1 MPQPWSFD
9 YTTAVAGRWR
19 IVMTAPG
26 GSPTDVTDFR
36 GMPTRIDNYSF
47 TDPFSDSLAQLTFP
61 QVSGYDDLAGPDVGS
76 WMTDE
81 SSVDIYWVPA
91 IAGSEIVD
99 PVTNLL
105 ARTYGTPQIVWE
117 GFVASFAIDQ
127 TSNGSQLVVQC
138 TGALLQLDRY
148 LSKPAFPPR
157 PVTYESMIAKEF
169 SPERRPNLR
178 TKPLLIRWP
187 DAWAKKM
194 PAGTPN
200 MYTPL
205 GAAVGERITGYS
217 SRDTGTWD
225 RSLTGF
231 MQSLLAVM
239 FTQEDSGVTP
249 GDQWTIRKEDG
260 RQPVLEVRSRFRQPD
275 FEVWFGQVGVSFSDL
290 THDSTQK
297 ANVYYGEGV
306 SLDGTNWRNAVIS
319 DDGSNTD
326 YAPLAWSPT
335 VYPSTDNPAFD
346 KSRMVYETYQRFGS
360 GFDQSAAINTSRK
373 QLSRDLDPGWVGGM
387 TLKIDPSDTLSRWQ
401 VRAGMTVLV
410 KGFIGTGETGLSF
423 HIAEAV
429 HSPEEGS
436 VTLKIDTKYR
446 DLLTLEEVIA
456 RTRDPLTPSKQ
467 LQVNRRQV
475 LVEDIIAPWDYTA
488 GSGYMP
494 KASVALFRHNAVSH
508 VYPYAA
514 LAKAYPPKHY
524 PQYYVRVKGQTASP
538 NGRWAIF
545 PVLTSQKGTIRRTE
559 IHAFDI
565 NGNLLAARFHLS
577 LYYTNI
583 TVSAMPM
590 SGGQH
595 SPFFPGAFESTQPN
609 GQPWPAGNFLAPD
622 PSIVIGWGNNDQPAG
637 YSPGS
642 FSNGNPVTGSL
653 VDEASWSFDN
663 INNPNFNKN
672 ARPGQRLPAS
682 AITLYA
688 AVYSDYPDNVYFV
701 GRLYRQEP
709 GT

>member
-9 YTTAVAGRWR
+9 YTTAPAGRWR
-19 IVMTAPG
+19 IVVTAPG
-26 GSPTDVTDFR
+26 GKPTDVTDFR
-36 GMPTRIDNYSF
+36 GAPTRIDNYSF
-47 TDPFSDSLAQLTFP
+47 TDPFADSLAQITFP
-61 QVSGYDDLAGPDVGS
+61 QITGFDDLAGPDVGG
-76 WMTDE
+76 WFTDE
-81 SSVDIYWVPA
+81 SDVDIYWVPA

-99 PVTNLL
+99 PVTGTLTR
-105 ARTYGTPQIVWE
+105 AYGTPVVVWE
-117 GFVASFAIDQ
+117 GIVASFDFE
-127 TSNGSQLVVQC
+127 GSKDGSSLVVQC
-138 TGALLQLDRY
+138 QGALLQLDRY
-148 LSKPAFPPR
+148 LAKPAFPPR
-157 PVTYESMIAKEF
+157 PLTYESMMVKEF
-169 SPERRPNLR
+169 SPQRRPNLR
-178 TKPLLIRWP
+178 TKPLLVRFP
-187 DAWAKKM
+187 DGWAKKM

-205 GAAVGERITGYS
+205 GAAVGESITGYS

-239 FTQEDSGVTP
+239 FTQEDCGVTP
-249 GDQWTIRKEDG
+249 GNQWSIRKEAG
-260 RQPVLEVRSRFRQPD
+260 RQPVLEVRDRFRVPD
-275 FEVWFGQVGVSFSDL
+275 FEVWYGQIGVLLPQL

-326 YAPLAWSPT
+326 YAPLAWSPA
-335 VYPSTDNPAFD
+335 VYPTTDNTDFD
-346 KSRMVYETYQRFGS
+346 KTRMVYESYQRFGS
-360 GFDQSAAINTSRK
+360 GFDQSAAIYTSRK
-373 QLSRDLDPGWVGGM
+373 QLARDLDPGWVGSM
-387 TLKIDPSDTLSRWQ
+387 TLRIDPSDTLSRWQ
-401 VRAGMTVLV
+401 VRAGMTVLI
-410 KGFIGTGETGLSF
+410 KGFAGSGETGIAF

-429 HSPEEGS
+429 CNPEEGS

-446 DLLTLEEVIA
+446 DLLTLEEVVA

-488 GSGYMP
+488 GSGYLP
-494 KASVALFRHNAVSH
+494 KASVTLFRHNAVSH
-508 VYPYAA
+508 VYPWAS
-514 LAKAYPPKHY
+514 LTRSYPPKHY
-524 PQYYVRVKGQTASP
+524 PQYYVRVKGQAPSA

-565 NGNLLAARFHLS
+565 DGNPLAARFHLS

-595 SPFFPGAFESTQPN
+595 SPFFPGAFETTQPN
-609 GQPWPAGNFLAPD
+609 GQPWPAGNFFAPD
-622 PSIVIGWGNNDQPAG
+622 PAIIIGWGNADQPAG

-642 FSNGNPVTGSL
+642 YAGNNPLTGSL

-672 ARPGQRLPAS
+672 SRPGQKLPVS
-682 AITLYA
+682 AITVYA
-688 AVYSDYPDNVYFV
+688 ALYTDYPGNVYFL

>member
-19 IVMTAPG
+19 IVLTAPG
-26 GSPTDVTDFR
+26 GAPTDVTDFR

-47 TDPFSDSLAQLTFP
+47 TDPFGDSLCQLTFP
-61 QVSGYDDLAGPDVGS
+61 QITGYDDLSGPDVGS
-76 WMTDE
+76 WLSDE
-81 SSVDIYWVPA
+81 ANVDIYWVPA
-91 IAGSEIVD
+91 VAGSEIVD
-99 PVTNLL
+99 PITGALSR
-105 ARTYGTPQIVWE
+105 AYGTPVPVWE
-117 GFVASFAIDQ
+117 GIVASYDVEGAKD
-127 TSNGSQLVVQC
+127 GSSLVVQC
-138 TGALLQLDRY
+138 QGALLQLDRY
-148 LSKPAFPPR
+148 LAKPAFPPR
-157 PVTYESMIAKEF
+157 PLTYESMMVKEF
-169 SPERRPNLR
+169 DPKRRPNLR
-178 TKPLLIRWP
+178 TKPLVVRFPAGWN
-187 DAWAKKM
+187 KTM

-200 MYTPL
+200 LFTPL
-205 GAAVGERITGYS
+205 GASVGDKITGYS

-231 MQSLLAVM
+231 IQSLLAVM

-249 GDQWTIRKEDG
+249 GNQWTVRKEAA
-260 RQPVLEVRSRFRQPD
+260 RQPVLEVRDRFRVPD
-275 FEVWFGQVGVSFSDL
+275 FSVWYGQVGVLFPQL

-335 VYPSTDNPAFD
+335 VYPATDNPAFD
-346 KSRMVYETYQRFGS
+346 KGRMVYETYQRFGS

-373 QLSRDLDPGWVGGM
+373 QLSRDLDPGWVGTM
-387 TLKIDPSDTLSRWQ
+387 VIKVDPSDTLSRWQ
-401 VRAGMTVLV
+401 INAGMTVLV
-410 KGFIGTGETGLSF
+410 KGFAGSGEQGIAF

-429 HSPEEGS
+429 CNPEDGS
-436 VTLKIDTKYR
+436 VTCKIDTKYR
-446 DLLTLEEVIA
+446 DLLTLEEVVA

-488 GSGYMP
+488 GSGFMP

-508 VYPYAA
+508 VYPWSA
-514 LAKAYPPKHY
+514 LTKAFPPKHY
-524 PQYYVRVKGQTASP
+524 PQYYVRVKGQAPQP

-545 PVLTSQKGTIRRTE
+545 PVLTSQKGTVRRLE
-559 IHAFDI
+559 MHAYDIH
-565 NGNLLAARFHLS
+565 GNPLAARFHLS

-622 PSIVIGWGNNDQPAG
+622 PSIIIGWGNNDQPAG

-642 FSNGNPVTGSL
+642 FTASNPLTGSL

-672 ARPGQRLPAS
+672 AKPGQKLPVS
-682 AITLYA
+682 AITIYA
-688 AVYSDYPDNVYFV
+688 AVYTDYPDNVYFL
-701 GRLYRQEP
+701 GRFYRQEP